1 MHACYHE
8 ANARGEGDFSVFS
21 TIPLEDIVSK
31 RTLTRCG
38 LSIQQAEELSARSNR
53 KYTDC
58 MDETTLSQ
66 KILELVNG
74 DNYQPVKPKQIT
86 KKLGLSKD
94 DVKSVRRVIKRMARQ
109 GLLAWGGGH
118 LVRKAGEGPGNQ
130 IVGVFRRI
138 SSGAG
143 FVRPRG
149 VGSVSDR
156 SQDIHIPGK
165 YTKDASSGDVV
176 LVHLRKG
183 AAGANKRTGEIV
195 EILERDTHQFV
206 GVYFESQGGAFV
218 QIDGNVFKKPVP
230 VGDPGAKS
238 ASESDKVVIEMVRFP
253 THWHDG
259 EGVIV
264 KVLGKRGEPGVDTLS
279 IIHEFNLPG
288 DFPEDVLENSRE
300 IAEQF
305 DESIGDRTD
314 LTETTI
320 ITIDPVDA
328 RDFDDAIS
336 LERIDN
342 RHWRLGVH
350 IADVSHF
357 VPKGSPLDGE
367 GRNRATSV
375 YLPDMVIPMLPEIIS
390 NNLASLQPN
399 RVRYTKTVFIEFT
412 PDGARVGCEPHA
424 AAIKSCRRFTYE
436 EVDDYLANP
445 KAWEEKLTPE
455 VHSLLGRM
463 HELAMILRHRRFERG
478 ALELSMRDVEIEL
491 DRQGKV
497 SGAHLAEHTESHQ
510 IIEEFML
517 AANEAVAEMLDDRE
531 LFFLRRIHGAPD
543 PKKLRN
549 LADFLR
555 EFDIECG
562 SLEDRFEVQRILA
575 EVHGEPYE
583 RSVNFA
589 VLKSMQ
595 KAVYGPE
602 EMGHYALASE
612 HYCHFTSPIRRYPD
626 LTVHRLLDDIIAGR
640 KPVNEYEPL
649 VVLGEHCSDREQRAE
664 KAERELTKVKL
675 LGYMAERIGQQFEA
689 VITGVQ
695 DFGLFAQ
702 ALKVPAE
709 GLIHVSSLSDDYYEY
724 DSQIHSLVGNRVGNQ
739 YRLGDLVVVE
749 AVHVDIDR
757 RELDYRL
764 IRKLKS
770 APGKKKT
777 KKKSSKRK
785 SSSRKTSTGS
795 GEKSKASSRSSSRK
809 KSTTTKGK
817 RKPATSKR
825 KTSDRKTNQAKVK
838 KKRGKRS

>member
-1 MHACYHE
+1 
-8 ANARGEGDFSVFS
+8 
-21 TIPLEDIVSK
+21 
-31 RTLTRCG
+31 
-38 LSIQQAEELSARSNR
+38 
-53 KYTDC
+53 
-58 MDETTLSQ
+58 MDEN
-66 KILELVNG
+66 ILAQNILNLVSEE
-74 DNYQPVKPKQIT
+74 NYQPVKPKQIA
-86 KKLGLSKD
+86 KKLGLGKD
-94 DVKSVRRVIKRMARQ
+94 DVKTVRKVIKRMSRKGQ
-109 GLLAWGGGH
+109 LAWGGGH
-118 LVRKAGEGPGNQ
+118 LVRKAGDGPGNQ
-130 IVGVFRRI
+130 IAGVFRRI

-149 VGSVSDR
+149 ATGVSDR
-156 SQDIHIPGK
+156 SLDIHIPGK
-165 YTKDASSGDVV
+165 YTKDAANGDVV
-176 LVHLRKG
+176 LVHLRKDQRG
-183 AAGANKRTGEIV
+183 GNKRSGEIV
-195 EILERDTHQFV
+195 EIIERETHQFV
-206 GVYFESQGGAFV
+206 GTYFEAQGGAFV
-218 QIDGNVFKKPVP
+218 QIDGNVFKKPIP
-230 VGDPGAKS
+230 VGDPGAKN
-238 ASESDKVVIEMVRFP
+238 AAANDKVVIEMVRFP

-259 EGVIV
+259 EGVIT

-288 DFPEDVLENSRE
+288 EFPEDVLENARE
-300 IAEQF
+300 IAEEF
-305 DESIGDRTD
+305 DESVGDRLD
-314 LTETTI
+314 LTESTI

-357 VPKGSPLDGE
+357 VPKGSALDGE

-399 RVRYTKTVFIEFT
+399 RIRYTKTVFIEFT
-412 PDGARVGCEPHA
+412 PDGARVSCEPA
-424 AAIKSCRRFTYE
+424 SAAIRSARRFTYE
-436 EVDDYLANP
+436 EVDEYLADP
-445 KAWEEKLTPE
+445 KPWEEKLTPE
-455 VHSLLGRM
+455 VHALLGRM

-478 ALELSMRDVEIEL
+478 ALELSMREVEIDL
-491 DRQGKV
+491 DRQGRV
-497 SGAHLAEHTESHQ
+497 SGAHLRENTESHQ

-517 AANEAVAEMLDDRE
+517 AANEAVAELLDDRD
-531 LFFLRRIHGAPD
+531 LFFLRRIHGSPD
-543 PKKLRN
+543 PKKLRT
-549 LADFLR
+549 LADFVR

-562 SLEDRFEVQRILA
+562 NLEDRFEVQRILA
-575 EVHGEPYE
+575 EVHGQPHE

-602 EMGHYALASE
+602 EDGHYALASE

-626 LTVHRLLDDIIAGR
+626 LTVHRLLDDLIAGR
-640 KPVNEYEPL
+640 KPVNDYEAL

-675 LGYMAERIGQQFEA
+675 LGYMAEHIGKQFDA

-702 ALKVPAE
+702 AIKVPAE
-709 GLIHVSSLSDDYYEY
+709 GLIHISSLSDDYYEY

-739 YRLGDLVVVE
+739 YRLGDLVQVE

-764 IRKLKS
+764 VRKLKS
-770 APGKKKT
+770 ATKRKKAPKKKSPKRSSTPKSTRTKRKSNKKTSKSTGRRKTSPKGAAKKSATTAKKKT
-777 KKKSSKRK
+777 SRRKGSSK
-785 SSSRKTSTGS
+785 G
-795 GEKSKASSRSSSRK
+795 
-809 KSTTTKGK
+809 TT
-817 RKPATSKR
+817 
-825 KTSDRKTNQAKVK
+825 K
-838 KKRGKRS
+838 KKRRKRS